1 MSMLAEN
8 EAIQPYRVFARKKVL
23 LVEDNKI
30 EQLLARK
37 VLRRLNL
44 TCEVVANGKLAVE
57 ILKTDYD
64 IYSVVL
70 MDCEMPVMDGFKAIK
85 LIRKMENDIRQQHK
99 PIIAL
104 TSAALQCN
112 RQKCIDIGMDDYLS
126 KPIDVSKLCTKIE
139 DYL

>member
-1 MSMLAEN
+1 MSVLAEN
-8 EAIQPYRVFARKKVL
+8 EAIQPYRVFARQKVL

-64 IYSVVL
+64 VYSVIL
-70 MDCEMPVMDGFKAIK
+70 MDCEMSVMDGFKATK
-85 LIRKMENDIRQQHK
+85 LIRKMESDIYQQHK
-99 PIIAL
+99 PIITL
-104 TSAALQCN
+104 TSAVLKCN
-112 RQKCIDIGMDDYLS
+112 RQKCLDVGIDDYFS
-126 KPIDVSKLCTKIE
+126 KPINAFKLSSKME
-139 DYL
+139 NYL